1 MVAFSDSL
9 ILKDRLL
16 VAIMAVSKI
25 KSIRVLARKL
35 GISHTTV
42 SDALRDNPRVSAKTR
57 EMVKRGAKEFGYEY
71 NPLAGSIMSEIRRS
85 SVGSFR
91 GVAAVVD
98 LESDQDRST
107 GAATYHSLLLR
118 GATEAAG
125 RLGFKVDHFVLGEE
139 HISLPRLNSILASR
153 GIRAVLFLPIKGS
166 PATKEL
172 DWDQLTGIY
181 TDYLITDPAI
191 HTVCPDHFRSMTI
204 ALRKLIEMGYQR
216 PGLILSEAHDRR
228 LLFSWE
234 AAFAS
239 YWSHTDHELTV
250 PLLSNDL
257 NREEFIAWFQSTK
270 PDVVLT
276 HRPEVFHW
284 MKEIGCKIPE
294 THGFCCL
301 NIVMTPLDA
310 AGLDLQPKFGGSR
323 AMELLISQ
331 LQRNEYGIPEV
342 PSTTTY
348 AAKWKD
354 GPTLRPQS

>member
-1 MVAFSDSL
+1 MS
-9 ILKDRLL
+9 
-16 VAIMAVSKI
+16 VSKI

-35 GISHTTV
+35 GVSHTTV
-42 SDALRDNPRVSAKTR
+42 SDALRNNPRVSTKTR
-57 EMVKRGAKEFGYEY
+57 EMVQRAAKEFGYDY
-71 NPLAGSIMSEIRRS
+71 NPLAGAIMSEIRRS

-91 GVAAVVD
+91 GVTAVVD
-98 LESDQDRST
+98 LESDQDRSP
-107 GAATYHSLLLR
+107 GAAAYHSLILR

-139 HISLPRLNSILASR
+139 HISLPRLNSTLTSR
-153 GIRAVLFLPIKGS
+153 GIRAVLFLPIKGT
-166 PATKEL
+166 PATSEL
-172 DWDQLTGIY
+172 DWDHLTGIY

-204 ALRKLIEMGYQR
+204 ALSKLIEMGYQR
-216 PGLILSEAHDRR
+216 PGLILTEAHDRR
-228 LLFSWE
+228 LLFRWE

-239 YWSHTDHELTV
+239 YWSHNTDHELTV
-250 PLLSNDL
+250 PLATNELT
-257 NREEFIAWFQSTK
+257 REAFIEWFQFTK
-270 PDVVLT
+270 PDVVLA

-284 MKEIGCKIPE
+284 MKELGCKVPE

-301 NIVMTPLDA
+301 NLIVSGPLDA
-310 AGLDLQPKFGGSR
+310 SGLDLQPKMAGGR

-354 GPTLRPQS
+354 GPTLRPQ